1 MTHPMTEKQKTISS
15 WLAAAGAEGGHH
27 LALGEDGH
35 CTISF
40 GEGLQCLVEVPGE
53 PESDIVFL
61 YCPLVALPADPVEQN
76 ALLKQLLEWNM
87 FGIATA
93 GAHLSLDPRSET
105 VVLGFAADLDMLD
118 AEIFKQSLGDLLDT
132 AVAIHTKLGELKN
145 PDEVLST
152 ASLIDRA

>member
-1 MTHPMTEKQKTISS
+1 MTEKQKTISS

-40 GEGLQCLVEVPGE
+40 GEGLQCLVEVPAE
-53 PESDIVFL
+53 PASDIVFL
-61 YCPLVALPADPVEQN
+61 YCPLAPLPADPGEQN
-76 ALLKQLLEWNM
+76 ALLRQLLEWNM

-105 VVLGFAADLDMLD
+105 IVLSFAADIDMLD
-118 AEIFKQSLGDLLDT
+118 AEIFKQALGDLLDT
-132 AVAIHTKLGELKN
+132 ATAIHGKLGEIGGS
-145 PDEVLST
+145 PDGLPTISP
-152 ASLIDRA
+152 INRA

>member
-1 MTHPMTEKQKTISS
+1 MTEKQKTISS

-35 CTISF
+35 CTIFF

-76 ALLKQLLEWNM
+76 ALLRQLLEWNM

-105 VVLGFAADLDMLD
+105 VVLGFAADPDMLD
-118 AEIFKQSLGDLLDT
+118 AEMFKQALGDLLDT
-132 AVAIHTKLGELKN
+132 ATAIHEKLGETRNSADGLPTISPIN
-145 PDEVLST
+145 
-152 ASLIDRA
+152 RA

>member
-1 MTHPMTEKQKTISS
+1 MTEKQKTISS
-15 WLAAAGAEGGHH
+15 WLADAGAEGGHH

-61 YCPLVALPADPVEQN
+61 YCPLVALPADLGEQN
-76 ALLKQLLEWNM
+76 ALLRQLLEWNM

-105 VVLGFAADLDMLD
+105 VVLGFAADPDMLD
-118 AEIFKQSLGDLLDT
+118 AEMFKQALGDLLDT
-132 AVAIHTKLGELKN
+132 AVAIHGKLGETVSS
-145 PDEVLST
+145 PDGLPTISPFN
-152 ASLIDRA
+152 RA